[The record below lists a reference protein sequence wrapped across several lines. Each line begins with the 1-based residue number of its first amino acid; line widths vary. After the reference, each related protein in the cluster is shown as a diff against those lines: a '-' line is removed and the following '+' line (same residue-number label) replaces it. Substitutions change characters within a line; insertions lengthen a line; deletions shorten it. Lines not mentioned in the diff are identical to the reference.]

1 MNKAIVCAHR
11 GLDDSAPENTLAS
24 FEGALARGMVIECDI
39 QRTADDHLAIV
50 HDPTVDR
57 TTDGSGEIA
66 QMTLAEVKEVDA
78 GSWYG
83 EPFAGQRVPTFDEA
97 LAVVNA
103 QRLVSAGT
111 TGMIRDCLERHGL
124 IEEVVC
130 IGAGLSSVEVRREF
144 HEASERFQCAVAANT
159 PEEVDAAL
167 GDVYSSWVYV
177 RFVPAEA
184 DVIKVNR
191 GGKRMFAS
199 GAVVAL
205 DIDGARAACRAG
217 ADMVLTWHPSTLG
230 MTIDSPL

>member
-111 TGMIRDCLERHGL
+111 TRHDQGL
-124 IEEVVC
+124 
-130 IGAGLSSVEVRREF
+130 
-144 HEASERFQCAVAANT
+144 
-159 PEEVDAAL
+159 P
-167 GDVYSSWVYV
+167 
-177 RFVPAEA
+177 
-184 DVIKVNR
+184 
-191 GGKRMFAS
+191 
-199 GAVVAL
+199 
-205 DIDGARAACRAG
+205 
-217 ADMVLTWHPSTLG
+217 
-230 MTIDSPL
+230 